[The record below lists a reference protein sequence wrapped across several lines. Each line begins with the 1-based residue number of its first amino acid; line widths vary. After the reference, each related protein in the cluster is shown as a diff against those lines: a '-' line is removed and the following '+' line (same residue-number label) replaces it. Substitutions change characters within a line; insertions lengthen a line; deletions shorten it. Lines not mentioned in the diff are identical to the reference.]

1 VLRYGCPGVKT
12 RASTPDLRYACF
24 VLLVVS
30 AAVGCTRVTVGTH
43 AGPQPRPNR
52 PVHIQI
58 EQCVDRTETSGRD
71 LGLEATR
78 AFEEKLRAAKEFV
91 VAKSARY
98 RLACEVSAF
107 VDSSAVRPWGSL
119 GWGATVG
126 QVSAMLRDTEARET
140 VMIAEGNASVSGEGL
155 YRAGAEAYIVDTA
168 VHGVVKQFLGWARG
182 ESPDAGGRNSETAE
196 RGNRQ

>member
-1 VLRYGCPGVKT
+1 MLRYGCPGVT
-12 RASTPDLRYACF
+12 ARASTPALRYACF

-30 AAVGCTRVTVGTH
+30 AAGGCTRVTVGTQ
-43 AGPQPRPNR
+43 AGPQPLPSR
-52 PVHIQI
+52 PVHVQI
-58 EQCVDRTETSGRD
+58 EPCVDRTETSGRD

-78 AFEEKLRAAKEFV
+78 AFEEKLRATKEFV

-107 VDSSAVRPWGSL
+107 VESSAVRSWGSI

-126 QVSAMLRDTEARET
+126 QVSAMLTDTEARET
-140 VMIAEGNASVSGEGL
+140 VMIAQGNASVSGGGL

-168 VHGVVKQFLGWARG
+168 VHSVVEQLRGWVRG
-182 ESPDAGGRNSETAE
+182 ELPDAGGRNGEMVE